1 MQEYFRKQWIVLFS
15 IVVLAGLWIGIQKF
29 FVNTLDHKVAGYEQE
44 QQFFSDECNS
54 KLSKLNKKLAL
65 LNNENRSSKASEQ
78 ELSGKLA
85 EAKSETAGLKEQL
98 NNLQNQKLESDNSHN
113 IEINA
118 LKKKLNDLTTDNQ
131 SLTNLITQLQQ
142 QLKNSKTNSYGLF
155 QAGKLEVEL
164 SSLDQKLAEHYDNLS
179 TKKNDLVTLKEKC
192 GVFRNNTK
200 FCDEYDIVL
209 NNIDTLEKQ
218 IEYMQEQRLD
228 LKQRINIY
236 LSSSQ

>member
-1 MQEYFRKQWIVLFS
+1 M
-15 IVVLAGLWIGIQKF
+15 
-29 FVNTLDHKVAGYEQE
+29 
-44 QQFFSDECNS
+44 
-54 KLSKLNKKLAL
+54 
-65 LNNENRSSKASEQ
+65 
-78 ELSGKLA
+78 
-85 EAKSETAGLKEQL
+85 
-98 NNLQNQKLESDNSHN
+98 
-113 IEINA
+113 
-118 LKKKLNDLTTDNQ
+118 
-131 SLTNLITQLQQ
+131 QQ
-142 QLKNSKTNSYGLF
+142 QLKSSKTNSYGLF